1 MNLNNYMIFSLADK
15 LKCIV
20 SLIYIYFIFKLY
32 LQICSNIIQ
41 AIYSKFKKNKQQNK
55 IKAINKIM
63 IFNKFLNKDLK
74 FSIQIKVFQSQT
86 F

>member
-32 LQICSNIIQ
+32 LQIYSNIIQ